1 MKTAI
6 VYDECG
12 SDWAI
17 ECSDD
22 TTVEELKDRYPEI
35 QFRYWE
41 QYTARE
47 MAECGSVTRR
57 RGILGLLIP
66 PACSPRGGGC

>member
-22 TTVEELKDRYPEI
+22 TTVEELKDKYPEI

-41 QYTARE
+41 QYSARE
-47 MAECGSVTRR
+47 MAEWRLRNWDESHDDWYEG
-57 RGILGLLIP
+57 
-66 PACSPRGGGC
+66 AY

>member
-6 VYDECG
+6 CYDESG
-12 SDWAI
+12 LETAI

-22 TTVEELKDRYPEI
+22 TTVEQLKNKYPEI

-41 QYTARE
+41 QYSARE
-47 MAECGSVTRR
+47 MAEWRLS
-57 RGILGLLIP
+57 LQDDDWY
-66 PACSPRGGGC
+66 

>member
-41 QYTARE
+41 QYSARE
-47 MAECGSVTRR
+47 MAEWRLRNWDESHDDWYEG
-57 RGILGLLIP
+57 
-66 PACSPRGGGC
+66 AY

>member
-17 ECSDD
+17 ECSNDA
-22 TTVEELKDRYPEI
+22 TVEELKARYPEI

-41 QYTARE
+41 QFSARE
-47 MAECGSVTRR
+47 MAEWRLS
-57 RGILGLLIP
+57 LQDEEEYWDY
-66 PACSPRGGGC
+66 

>member
-22 TTVEELKDRYPEI
+22 TTVEELKARYPEI

-41 QYTARE
+41 QYSARE
-47 MAECGSVTRR
+47 MAEWRFK
-57 RGILGLLIP
+57 LQDEEEYWDY
-66 PACSPRGGGC
+66 

>member
-22 TTVEELKDRYPEI
+22 TTVEELKARYPEI

-41 QYTARE
+41 QYSARE
-47 MAECGSVTRR
+47 MAEWRLRNWEESHDDWYEG
-57 RGILGLLIP
+57 
-66 PACSPRGGGC
+66 AY

>member
-41 QYTARE
+41 QYSARE
-47 MAECGSVTRR
+47 MAEWRLS
-57 RGILGLLIP
+57 LQDEEEYWDY
-66 PACSPRGGGC
+66 